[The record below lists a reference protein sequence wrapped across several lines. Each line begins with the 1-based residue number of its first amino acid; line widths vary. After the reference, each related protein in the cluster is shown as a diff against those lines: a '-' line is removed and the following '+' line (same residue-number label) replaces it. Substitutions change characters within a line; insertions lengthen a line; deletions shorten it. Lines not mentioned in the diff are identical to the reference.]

1 MAPFCPLEQ
10 YGQEL
15 EGRGIR
21 KLRKPAVEKM
31 RRERINSSI
40 EQLRMLL
47 QREFGDRE
55 LPPKAEK
62 ADILEMAVRVL
73 AQRVQTAAPA
83 MAASEGYSRC
93 LQDSLHFLSL
103 HGAPMETGLKLLSAL
118 HRPAAAAEAVCP
130 SRPPSCPSNTKEPA
144 QDSPR
149 APWRPW

>member
-1 MAPFCPLEQ
+1 MAPFCPLEL

-47 QREFGDRE
+47 QREFGDQE

-83 MAASEGYSRC
+83 VAASEGYSRC

-103 HGAPMETGLKLLSAL
+103 HGAPVETQVKLLDAL

-130 SRPPSCPSNTKEPA
+130 SRPPSCPSSTKEPA
-144 QDSPR
+144 LDTPS

>member
-47 QREFGDRE
+47 QREFGDQE

-62 ADILEMAVRVL
+62 ADILEMAVRAL

-83 MAASEGYSRC
+83 MAASESYSRC

-103 HGAPMETGLKLLSAL
+103 HGAPTETRVKLLSAL
-118 HRPAAAAEAVCP
+118 HGPGAATEAVCP
-130 SRPPSCPSNTKEPA
+130 SRPPSCPGSTKEPA

>member
-1 MAPFCPLEQ
+1 MAPFCTLEH

-47 QREFGDRE
+47 QREFGDQE

-83 MAASEGYSRC
+83 MAVSEGYSRC

-103 HGAPMETGLKLLSAL
+103 HGAPMETQVKLLSAL

-130 SRPPSCPSNTKEPA
+130 SRPPSCPSSTKEPA